1 MMTLPPTARA
11 ASQNPEGNAN
21 PNANANPNQVQFLRG
36 GDAQTAKLLEHV
48 EKSMLP
54 AHYGGERRAE
64 DMPVPGLE
72 GEPIV
77 EVLDV
82 NGRPVSEAS
91 SARSSVAGTGN

>member
-1 MMTLPPTARA
+1 
-11 ASQNPEGNAN
+11 
-21 PNANANPNQVQFLRG
+21 
-36 GDAQTAKLLEHV
+36 
-48 EKSMLP
+48 MLP

-82 NGRPVSEAS
+82 NGQPVSEAS
-91 SARSSVAGTGN
+91 SARSSVAEIGN

>member
-1 MMTLPPTARA
+1 
-11 ASQNPEGNAN
+11 
-21 PNANANPNQVQFLRG
+21 
-36 GDAQTAKLLEHV
+36 
-48 EKSMLP
+48 MLP

-82 NGRPVSEAS
+82 NGQPVSEAS
-91 SARSSVAGTGN
+91 SARSSVAETSN